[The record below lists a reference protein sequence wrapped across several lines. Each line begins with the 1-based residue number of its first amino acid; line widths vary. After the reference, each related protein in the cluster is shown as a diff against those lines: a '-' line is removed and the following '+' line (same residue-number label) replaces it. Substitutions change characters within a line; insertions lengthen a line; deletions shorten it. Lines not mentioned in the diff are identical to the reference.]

1 MKILVKSR
9 NIVKKILV
17 PLTLI
22 DNYDNNDSTNYR

>member
-17 PLTLI
+17 SLTLI

>member
-9 NIVKKILV
+9 NIVKKILAS
-17 PLTLI
+17 LTLI

>member
-9 NIVKKILV
+9 NIVKRILV
-17 PLTLI
+17 SLTLI

>member
-1 MKILVKSR
+1 MKILVKWR

-17 PLTLI
+17 SLTLI